1 LKQNYDVIVAGAGP
15 AGLLAAKAVA
25 QNGYSV
31 AVIERKADI
40 KEVTRA
46 CGQSLLPPNEY
57 FFGDLFH
64 YNARDGR
71 FCFPVMGLS
80 FPYTGP
86 VKNLYEWHM
95 YSPGMQSMQFGGGQ
109 TAPIALSYD
118 KQAMLSCLVDV
129 LAGYQVDL
137 LAGTECL
144 GIGPGPAGFVVA
156 TSAGQSMCSLVIAAD
171 GTNSRI
177 AQQLGYNNNRRHI
190 ANLYATSYFI
200 QGFDSPC
207 GQSIVTACA
216 FLDAGPVYLFLL
228 PRPEGDSWNLL
239 VLSLE
244 EAVDLQQAFETL
256 RKDGRYAAWFK
267 NVKVLQETAAVEQIY
282 SPIIKPVRNG
292 VIITG
297 DAGSC
302 QELECL
308 GAMISGWRGG
318 CAAATALKERELG
331 IAPKALA
338 AYEDWWLNTY
348 IKQYDYQDYLS
359 VFGLAYTMVNADVI
373 DYVFGLMGET
383 AFPPTFNPY
392 TAVGLLGTRLQGL
405 MPRIMAERPDILQQL
420 AGTMGQFPSDIM
432 AGTLKE

>member
-1 LKQNYDVIVAGAGP
+1 
-15 AGLLAAKAVA
+15 
-25 QNGYSV
+25 
-31 AVIERKADI
+31 
-40 KEVTRA
+40 
-46 CGQSLLPPNEY
+46 
-57 FFGDLFH
+57 
-64 YNARDGR
+64 
-71 FCFPVMGLS
+71 M
-80 FPYTGP
+80 
-86 VKNLYEWHM
+86 
-95 YSPGMQSMQFGGGQ
+95 
-109 TAPIALSYD
+109 
-118 KQAMLSCLVDV
+118 
-129 LAGYQVDL
+129 
-137 LAGTECL
+137 
-144 GIGPGPAGFVVA
+144 
-156 TSAGQSMCSLVIAAD
+156 IAAD

-190 ANLYATSYFI
+190 ANLYAKSYFI

-228 PRPEGDSWNLL
+228 PRPEGDAWNLL

-244 EAVDLQQAFETL
+244 GAVDLQQAFETL

-331 IAPKALA
+331 IAPQALA

-359 VFGLAYTMVNADVI
+359 IFGLAYTMVKPEII
-373 DYVFGLMGET
+373 DYIFGLMGDR

-392 TAVGLLGTRLQGL
+392 TAVGLLGARLQSL
-405 MPRIMAERPDILQQL
+405 MPKIMAERPDILQQL
-420 AGTMGQFPSDIM
+420 AGTMAHVSLGCYGRGRSRNDSAGNAYEDRHTQQAMPATDTDGALLAAYNEISRASIPRQLLKVQLTSSQIKVLMSFSEQDAFTM
-432 AGTLKE
+432 AELSRLHGVSVSTMTSMVDRLIQAGLLERQRR

>member
-1 LKQNYDVIVAGAGP
+1 MKQNYDVIVAGAGP

-40 KEVTRA
+40 QEVTRA

-64 YNARDGR
+64 YNATDKR

-118 KQAMLSCLVDV
+118 KQTMLSCLVND

-144 GIGPGPAGFVVA
+144 GIGPGPTGFVVA

-308 GAMISGWRGG
+308 GAMVTGWKAG

-331 IAPKALA
+331 IAPQALA

-348 IKQYDYQDYLS
+348 IKKYDHQDYLS
-359 VFGLAYTMVNADVI
+359 IFGLAYTMVKPEII
-373 DYVFGLMGET
+373 DYIFSIMGAEPF
-383 AFPPTFNPY
+383 AATFNPY
-392 TAVGLLGTRLQGL
+392 RSVGLIGERMQSLF
-405 MPRIMAERPDILQQL
+405 PKIMAERPDILQQL
-420 AGTMGQFPSDIM
+420 GPTMAMFPADVL
-432 AGTLKE
+432 AQTLKG